1 MAKNKKTKEV
11 EENLEQVE
19 NVLSRSEQFIE
30 NNQKTL
36 SYAVLGVVAIIA
48 LYMAFQK
55 YYKAPLEEEA
65 LAQMYV
71 AERYFERDSFNLALN
86 GDINYPGFLG
96 IIDKYSST
104 KAANLAHYYA
114 GISYYSLG
122 DYDSAIEYLDDF
134 STSSIAL
141 SSVSKGLI
149 GDSYV
154 GKENY
159 SEAVSFYLKA
169 ADSKSEKYAAHYLQK
184 VASAYEMENNYAS
197 AIEIYEQIKKEYPK
211 SIEAAQVDKFIARAK
226 FKL

>member
-36 SYAVLGVVAIIA
+36 SYTVLGLVAVIA

-114 GISYYSLG
+114 GVSYYSLG
-122 DYDSAIEYLDDF
+122 DYDSAIDYLDDF
-134 STSSIAL
+134 STSSVAL

-169 ADSKSEKYAAHYLQK
+169 ADSESEKYAAHYLQK

-197 AIEIYEQIKKEYPK
+197 AIEIYEQIKSEYPK

-226 FKL
+226 LKL